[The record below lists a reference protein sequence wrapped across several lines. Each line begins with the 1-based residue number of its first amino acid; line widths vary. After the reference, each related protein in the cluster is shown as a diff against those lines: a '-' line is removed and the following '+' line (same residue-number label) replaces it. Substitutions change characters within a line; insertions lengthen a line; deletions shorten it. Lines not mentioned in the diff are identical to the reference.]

1 MVEKKSL
8 PISKGFYILPA
19 KKRSNRCEKCRKLS
33 AFAQHNKKANNSSSA
48 NHFSFSVETVS
59 KIKNLLVSQ
68 SAAKNVFENI
78 TQAIGN
84 TPLVKLNNL
93 SKGLKAAIYLKLEF
107 MNPGGSVKDRIGVK
121 MIEDAEKRGLL
132 RPGGI
137 IVEPTSGNTGVGLAM
152 SAALKGYK
160 IIFTMPDKMSKEK
173 ELLLRAYGAEIIRT
187 PTNVA
192 PDDPKSYI
200 QVAKN
205 IVMKLPN
212 AWMPNQYFNPNN
224 PLAHYETTGPEIWKQ
239 TGGKV
244 THVVAGMGTGGTIT
258 GIAYFLKEKNPE
270 VKIIGVDP
278 EGSMYHHEFYGTKGD
293 VHSYK
298 VEGIGEDF
306 MPATID
312 LSIVDEIVTV
322 TDETAFEVAKELAR
336 KEGILAGG
344 SSGAA
349 VFAALKLA
357 KEKDLDENAVV
368 VVILPDR
375 GDRYLSKF
383 YSDEWLKENG
393 FTSS

>member
-1 MVEKKSL
+1 
-8 PISKGFYILPA
+8 
-19 KKRSNRCEKCRKLS
+19 LS

>member
-1 MVEKKSL
+1 V
-8 PISKGFYILPA
+8 
-19 KKRSNRCEKCRKLS
+19 S
-33 AFAQHNKKANNSSSA
+33 AFAQQNRELNSSNSV
-48 NHFSFSVETVS
+48 NRFSFSVETVS
-59 KIKNLLVSQ
+59 RIKGLLASQ

-78 TQAIGN
+78 TEAIGN

-93 SKGLKAAIYLKLEF
+93 TKNIKPTIYLKLEF

-121 MIEDAEKRGLL
+121 MVEDAEKRGLL

-137 IVEPTSGNTGVGLAM
+137 IVEPTSGNTGIGLAM
-152 SAALKGYK
+152 AAALKGYK
-160 IIFTMPDKMSKEK
+160 IIFTMPDKMSIEK
-173 ELLLRAYGAEIIRT
+173 ELLLRSYGAEIIRT

-192 PDDPKSYI
+192 PDNPKSYI
-200 QVAKN
+200 SVAKKLA
-205 IVMKLPN
+205 MKLPN
-212 AWMPNQYFNPNN
+212 AWMPNQYVNLNN

-239 TGGKV
+239 TDGRI
-244 THVVAGMGTGGTIT
+244 THLVAGMGTGGTIT
-258 GIAYFLKEKNPE
+258 GVGKFLKEKNPD

-278 EGSMYHHEFYGTKGD
+278 EGSVFHHEFYGTKGD

-322 TDETAFEVAKELAR
+322 TDEEAFDMAKKLAR

-349 VFAALKLA
+349 VFAALKFI
-357 KEKDLDENAVV
+357 KENQLDENAVV

-383 YSDEWLKENG
+383 YSDERIAQNG
-393 FTSS
+393 

>member
-1 MVEKKSL
+1 M
-8 PISKGFYILPA
+8 
-19 KKRSNRCEKCRKLS
+19 
-33 AFAQHNKKANNSSSA
+33 
-48 NHFSFSVETVS
+48 
-59 KIKNLLVSQ
+59 
-68 SAAKNVFENI
+68 
-78 TQAIGN
+78 QAVGN
-84 TPLVKLNNL
+84 TPLVRLSNL
-93 SKGLKAAIYLKLEF
+93 AKDLKATIYLKLEF
-107 MNPGGSVKDRIGVK
+107 MNPGGSVKDRIGAK

-152 SAALKGYK
+152 AAALKGYK

-205 IVMKLPN
+205 LAMKLPN
-212 AWMPNQYFNPNN
+212 TWMPNQYFNPNN
-224 PLAHYETTGPEIWKQ
+224 PLAHYETTGPEIWRQ
-239 TGGKV
+239 SDGKV
-244 THVVAGMGTGGTIT
+244 THVIAGMGTGGTIT
-258 GIAYFLKEKNPE
+258 GIAHFLKEKNPD

-306 MPATID
+306 IPATID

-322 TDETAFEVAKELAR
+322 TDEEAFKAAK
-336 KEGILAGG
+336 
-344 SSGAA
+344 
-349 VFAALKLA
+349 
-357 KEKDLDENAVV
+357 
-368 VVILPDR
+368 
-375 GDRYLSKF
+375 
-383 YSDEWLKENG
+383 
-393 FTSS
+393 